1 MCVHS
6 LKSIKEITMRNIS
19 VFIQGGTTTLKFEKP
34 IATYASLLAA
44 KEVTVFWNF
53 RNITN
58 AIDNGKFSI
67 EKGTGSSAVVEDKAL
82 GEGYWDFQQLKERL
96 DGEKLK
102 LSMNVYDNTCSIVN
116 NTGGK
121 VNLKKFG
128 ELLGFPEN
136 HELAAGSTTAS
147 PKSVDVNHGLRWL
160 TVTCDLI
167 DSSKNTDLNGDQS
180 EVLAFLPITPG
191 TRLNSNCYV
200 YERDAYAWRPA
211 KNDVVTEMK
220 FTVKS
225 NISEKVDVDILM
237 NIALE

>member
-1 MCVHS
+1 MRVHS
-6 LKSIKEITMRNIS
+6 LKSIKEITMKNIS
-19 VFIQGGTTTLKFEKP
+19 VYIQGGTETLKFEKP
-34 IATYASLLAA
+34 IATYGSLLAA

-53 RNITN
+53 KNITN
-58 AIDNGKFSI
+58 ELDNGKFSI
-67 EKGTGSSAVVEDKAL
+67 EKGTVTEEKTL

-102 LSMNVYDNTCSIVN
+102 LSMNVHDNTCSIVN

-121 VNLKKFG
+121 VSLKKFG
-128 ELLGFPEN
+128 KLLGFPED
-136 HELAAGSTTAS
+136 HKLTAGASAS
-147 PKSVDVNHGLRWL
+147 PNPVDVNHGLRWL

-167 DSSKNTDLNGDQS
+167 DSTKNTDLKGNESD
-180 EVLAFLPITPG
+180 VLAFLPITPG

-211 KNDVVTEMK
+211 KNDVVAEMK

>member
-1 MCVHS
+1 MCVHL

-19 VFIQGGTTTLKFEKP
+19 VYIQGGTETLKFEKP
-34 IATYASLLAA
+34 IATYGSLLAA

-53 RNITN
+53 KNITN
-58 AIDNGKFSI
+58 ELDNGKFSI

-102 LSMNVYDNTCSIVN
+102 LSMNVHDNTCSIVN

-128 ELLGFPEN
+128 KLLGFPED
-136 HELAAGSTTAS
+136 HKLSAGASAS
-147 PKSVDVNHGLRWL
+147 PNPVDVNRGLRWL

-167 DSSKNTDLNGDQS
+167 DKSKNTDLNGDQS
-180 EVLAFLPITPG
+180 DVLAFLPITPG

-211 KNDVVTEMK
+211 KNDVVSEMK
-220 FTVKS
+220 FEVNS

>member
-1 MCVHS
+1 M
-6 LKSIKEITMRNIS
+6 KNIS
-19 VFIQGGTTTLKFEKP
+19 VYIQGGTTTLKFTKP
-34 IATYASLLAA
+34 IATYGSLLAA

-53 RNITN
+53 KNITN
-58 AIDNGKFSI
+58 VLDNGKFSI
-67 EKGTGSSAVVEDKAL
+67 TTGSVTKEKTL

-102 LSMNVYDNTCSIVN
+102 LSMNVHDNTCSIVN

-128 ELLGFPEN
+128 KLLGFPED
-136 HELAAGSTTAS
+136 HKLSAGASASTN
-147 PKSVDVNHGLRWL
+147 PVDVNHGLRWL

-167 DSSKNTDLNGDQS
+167 DSTKNTDLKGNES

-191 TRLNSNCYV
+191 TRLNSNCYS

-211 KNDVVTEMK
+211 KNDVVSEMK

>member
-1 MCVHS
+1 MCVRS

-19 VFIQGGTTTLKFEKP
+19 VFIQGGTKTLKFEKP

-53 RNITN
+53 KKITN
-58 AIDNGKFSI
+58 ELDNGKFSI
-67 EKGTGSSAVVEDKAL
+67 KKGTGSSAVVEDKTL

-102 LSMNVYDNTCSIVN
+102 LSMNVHNNTCSIVN
-116 NTGGK
+116 NAGGK

-128 ELLGFPEN
+128 KLLGFPED
-136 HELAAGSTTAS
+136 HKLSAGASAS
-147 PKSVDVNHGLRWL
+147 PNPVDVNHGLRWL

-167 DSSKNTDLNGDQS
+167 DKSKNTDWDSKQS
-180 EVLAFLPITPG
+180 DVLAFLPITPG

-211 KNDVVTEMK
+211 KNDVVSEMK

>member
-1 MCVHS
+1 M
-6 LKSIKEITMRNIS
+6 KSVKEITLKNIS
-19 VFIQGGTTTLKFEKP
+19 VYIQGGTETLKFEKP
-34 IATYASLLAA
+34 IATYGSLLAA

-53 RNITN
+53 KNITN
-58 AIDNGKFSI
+58 ELDNGKFSI
-67 EKGTGSSAVVEDKAL
+67 EKGTGSSAVVEDKTL

-102 LSMNVYDNTCSIVN
+102 LSMNVHDNTCSIVN

-128 ELLGFPEN
+128 KLLGFPED
-136 HELAAGSTTAS
+136 HKLSAGASAS
-147 PKSVDVNHGLRWL
+147 PNPVDVNHGLRWL

-167 DSSKNTDLNGDQS
+167 DSTKNTDLKGNES

-211 KNDVVTEMK
+211 KNDVVSEMK

>member
-1 MCVHS
+1 M
-6 LKSIKEITMRNIS
+6 KNIT
-19 VFIQGGTTTLKFEKP
+19 VFIEGGTQTLKFEKP
-34 IATYASLLAA
+34 IATYGSLLAA

-53 RNITN
+53 KNITN
-58 AIDNGKFSI
+58 TIDNGKFSI
-67 EKGTGSSAVVEDKAL
+67 ITGSVTEEKTL

-102 LSMNVYDNTCSIVN
+102 LSMNVHDNTCSIVN

-128 ELLGFPEN
+128 KLLGFPED
-136 HELAAGSTTAS
+136 HKLSAGASAS
-147 PKSVDVNHGLRWL
+147 PNPVDVNHGLRWL

-167 DSSKNTDLNGDQS
+167 DSTKNTDLNGDQS
-180 EVLAFLPITPG
+180 DVLAFLPITPG
-191 TRLNSNCYV
+191 TRLNSNCYS

-211 KNDVVTEMK
+211 KNAVVSEMK

>member
-1 MCVHS
+1 MRVHS
-6 LKSIKEITMRNIS
+6 LKSIKEITMKNIS
-19 VFIQGGTTTLKFEKP
+19 VYIQGGTETLKFEKP
-34 IATYASLLAA
+34 IATYGSLLAA

-53 RNITN
+53 KNITN
-58 AIDNGKFSI
+58 ELDNGKFSI
-67 EKGTGSSAVVEDKAL
+67 EKGTVTEEKTL

-102 LSMNVYDNTCSIVN
+102 LSMNVHDNTCSIVN

-128 ELLGFPEN
+128 KLLGFPED
-136 HELAAGSTTAS
+136 HKLTAGASAS
-147 PKSVDVNHGLRWL
+147 PNPVDVNHGLRWL

-167 DSSKNTDLNGDQS
+167 DSTKNTDLKGNESD
-180 EVLAFLPITPG
+180 VLAFLLPITPG

-211 KNDVVTEMK
+211 KNDVVAEMK

>member
-1 MCVHS
+1 MWVHS
-6 LKSIKEITMRNIS
+6 LKSVTEITMKNIS
-19 VFIQGGTTTLKFEKP
+19 VYIQGGTTTLNFRKP
-34 IATYASLLAA
+34 IATYGSLLAA

-53 RNITN
+53 KNITN
-58 AIDNGKFSI
+58 ELDNGKFVIKKVSGDE
-67 EKGTGSSAVVEDKAL
+67 EKTL
-82 GEGYWDFQQLKERL
+82 GEGYWDFQQIKERL
-96 DGEKLK
+96 EGEKLK
-102 LSMNVYDNTCSIVN
+102 LSMNVHDNTCSIVN
-116 NTGGK
+116 DNSEK
-121 VNLKKFG
+121 VDLKKFG
-128 ELLGFPEN
+128 KLLGFPEN
-136 HELAAGSTTAS
+136 HELNANSTTAS
-147 PKSVDVNHGLRWL
+147 PKAVDVNHGLRWL

-167 DSSKNTDLNGDQS
+167 DSTKNTGLKGNES

-211 KNDVVTEMK
+211 KNDVVSEMK

>member
-1 MCVHS
+1 M
-6 LKSIKEITMRNIS
+6 KNIS
-19 VFIQGGTTTLKFEKP
+19 VYIQGGAGTLKFEKP

-53 RNITN
+53 KNITN
-58 AIDNGKFSI
+58 VLDNGKFVIKKVS
-67 EKGTGSSAVVEDKAL
+67 GDEDKTL
-82 GEGYWDFQQLKERL
+82 GEGYWDFQQIKERL
-96 DGEKLK
+96 EGEKLK
-102 LSMNVYDNTCSIVN
+102 LSMNVHDNTCSIVN
-116 NTGGK
+116 DNSEK
-121 VNLKKFG
+121 VDLKKFG

-136 HELAAGSTTAS
+136 HELNANSTTAS
-147 PKSVDVNHGLRWL
+147 PNPVDVNHGLRWL

-180 EVLAFLPITPG
+180 HILAFLPITPG
-191 TRLNSNCYV
+191 TRLNSNCYS

-211 KNDVVTEMK
+211 KNDVVSEMK

>member
-1 MCVHS
+1 MRVHS
-6 LKSIKEITMRNIS
+6 LKSIKEITMKNIS
-19 VFIQGGTTTLKFEKP
+19 VYIQGGTETLKFEKP
-34 IATYASLLAA
+34 IATYGSLLAA

-53 RNITN
+53 KNITN
-58 AIDNGKFSI
+58 ELDNGKFSI
-67 EKGTGSSAVVEDKAL
+67 EKGTVTEEKTL
-82 GEGYWDFQQLKERL
+82 GERYWDFQQLKERL

-102 LSMNVYDNTCSIVN
+102 LSMNVHDNTCSIVN

-128 ELLGFPEN
+128 KLLGFPED
-136 HELAAGSTTAS
+136 HKLTAGASAS
-147 PKSVDVNHGLRWL
+147 PNPVDVNHGLRWL

-167 DSSKNTDLNGDQS
+167 DSTKNTDLKGNESD
-180 EVLAFLPITPG
+180 VLAFLPITPG

-211 KNDVVTEMK
+211 KNDVVAEMK